1 MRALEILSLITFA
14 LTLVSA
20 FVPRAK
26 RLGWLRFLPA
36 FLAIVLILQVSIEG
50 YRWQM
55 LPAYALGAMVFLVG
69 LPALIKGHQP
79 ARKPEWVVKPLT
91 ITGSLLGLVIVWLT
105 VELGVQLP
113 VFKMPEPSG
122 PYAVGTRT
130 FLLVDKS
137 RVDNDS
143 PVDNGYRTM
152 SIQAWYPAELTGKK
166 ARTNYMSKEIREE
179 MAELEG
185 PPGFYFVYL
194 DQIRTYSYWNAGVA
208 QADSSFPV
216 IVYSA
221 SGNASLHKILFEEL
235 ASQGYLVVSISH
247 PHWNNV
253 LFDDQGQV
261 IPQGGVGERYQAWF
275 REENTSAVQA
285 AKSEILGGD
294 SITALEQAQVALNQA
309 RPVAI
314 AELRQWSEDT
324 GFVLDQLAAMNQPG
338 GFFAGQIDLKKT
350 GVMGFSL
357 GGANAGQFCVT
368 DARCHAGIN
377 IDGFM
382 FGDILDRNLKL
393 PFMFIHSEN
402 LALSP
407 ALAGALFYERA
418 ENEAYM
424 LQIAGASHPDLGAPM
439 PTGNP
444 ILFPLGMSIG
454 QFPDGAYLAQIVNDY
469 ILAFFD
475 KHLRD
480 ITATL
485 LDGPSPYPEVMFTK
499 KNRY

>member
-1 MRALEILSLITFA
+1 MRALEIISLITLT
-14 LTLVSA
+14 LTLVTA
-20 FVPRAK
+20 FIPRVK
-26 RLGWLRFLPA
+26 RPGWLRFLPA
-36 FLAIVLILQVSIEG
+36 FLAIVLLLQVSIEG

-79 ARKPEWVVKPLT
+79 ARKPGLFVKALT
-91 ITGSLLGLVIVWLT
+91 IAGSLLGLAIVWLT
-105 VELGVQLP
+105 AELCVQLP
-113 VFKMPEPSG
+113 VFSMPEPSG
-122 PYAVGTRT
+122 VYAVGTRT
-130 FLLVDKS
+130 FLLVDES
-137 RVDNDS
+137 RIDSDS
-143 PVDNGYRTM
+143 PIGNGYRTM
-152 SIQAWYPAELTGKK
+152 SIQAWYPAELTGKEE
-166 ARTNYMSKEIREE
+166 RTAYISKDICEE

-185 PPGFYFVYL
+185 PPAFYFGYL
-194 DQIRTYSYWNAGVA
+194 DQIRTYAYWNARVA
-208 QADSSFPV
+208 QADDPFPV
-216 IVYSA
+216 ILYSP

-235 ASQGYLVVSISH
+235 ASHGYVVVSISH

-253 LFDDQGQV
+253 LFDDLGNV

-275 REENTSAVQA
+275 REENTSIVQSS
-285 AKSEILGGD
+285 KSGILGGD
-294 SITALEQAQVALNQA
+294 SIAALEQAQVALNQA

-324 GFVLDQLAAMNQPG
+324 GFVLDQLAEMNLPG
-338 GFFAGQIDLKKT
+338 GFLAGQIDLNKT

-368 DARCHAGIN
+368 DGRCRAGIN

-402 LALSP
+402 LALKP

-418 ENEAYM
+418 ENIAYM
-424 LQIAGASHPDLGAPM
+424 LQIAGTNHLDLGAPM
-439 PTGNP
+439 PTGKP
-444 ILFPLGMSIG
+444 ILFSLGMSIG
-454 QFPDGAYLAQIVNDY
+454 QFPDGAYLAQIMNHY

-475 KHLRD
+475 KHLRGLP
-480 ITATL
+480 APL
-485 LDGPSPYPEVMFTK
+485 LDEPSPYPEVLFMK
-499 KNRY
+499 KQGR